1 MNYPLS
7 ISKDEINTLPL
18 YQFEGS
24 ITLIESADDALLAID
39 ALKNETI
46 LGFDTETRAAFKK
59 GESYNVSQISYTITF
74 CFSPSW
80 KCNSP

>member
-1 MNYPLS
+1 MDYKLS

-24 ITLIESADDALLAID
+24 ITLIESADDALRAID

-46 LGFDTETRAAFKK
+46 LGFDTETRAALKK
-59 GESYNVSQISYTITF
+59 VRVIMFHSYNWPLTLMPI
-74 CFSPSW
+74 FSD
-80 KCNSP
+80 